1 MFINWFNMQKKRCDG
16 IGNLGIQN
24 IFTPLRNI
32 ENMINVNFRDFI
44 SPDTKSIGVLFNWEF
59 ILNFLEDNLDCN
71 YLNKDVKFTYF
82 YDSTVDARLLKTLV
96 PTIHGI
102 DFYKYRKA
110 FGFEI
115 EFVDITKFTEQNRD
129 IKVIKNAM
137 ADKHF
142 DIVFSNPPY
151 GDSQGDKNLDLKI
164 VEAIL
169 PYTEDA
175 VIIQPGGWIDA
186 DSSVG
191 KAKKYGNMF
200 GEYIKK
206 VIFIDANEAM
216 DIKLK
221 THGAIVHYTKANHN
235 GIDVIDII
243 NKENYTAETI
253 KDLTKY
259 GAMWNKKV
267 KAFKEYIE
275 SRYNDFMPAHAAT
288 SATSDFSIRFSRW
301 CGNVGKS
308 DFYSP
313 INITGVEKQFVEK
326 SYVTEFGST
335 GKRFQYMIISL
346 NSEEERWNFVNYWKS
361 KVVRFILS
369 FYKYN
374 ISLLD
379 GNTWRAVP
387 WMDFTQE
394 WNDAKLCEEF
404 GIDEELWQYIDKFIP
419 DYYEDYES
427 GF

>member
-1 MFINWFNMQKKRCDG
+1 MFGNRFKYALKDYGKDNM
-16 IGNLGIQN
+16 GIQN
-24 IFTPLRNI
+24 IFTPLKNI
-32 ENMINVNFRDFI
+32 EAITNIQFKDFI
-44 SPDTKSIGVLFNWEF
+44 TPEMKNIGVLFNWEF

-129 IKVIKNAM
+129 IKVIENAM

-151 GDSQGDKNLDLKI
+151 GDSNDTALDLKI

-191 KAKKYGNMF
+191 KAKKWGNAF
-200 GEYIKK
+200 GKYIKK

-216 DIKLK
+216 NIKLK
-221 THGAIVHYTKANHN
+221 THGAIVHYTKADHN

-243 NKENYTAETI
+243 NKESYTADTI

-288 SATSDFSIRFSRW
+288 SATSDFSIRFSLW

-313 INITGVEKQFVEK
+313 INITGVKNQFVEK
-326 SYVTEFGST
+326 SYVVELYKGHY
-335 GKRFQYMIISL
+335 KYKVISL

-361 KVVRFILS
+361 KVTRFILS
-369 FYKYN
+369 FYKHN
-374 ISLLD
+374 ISFLES
-379 GNTWRAVP
+379 NVWRAVP